1 MLFLLQ
7 PLFFGYNILW
17 RLVMEIQ
24 FVTDVQGKRTA
35 AIIPFEEW
43 ERTEKAKDIL
53 EHVYL
58 AGIIK
63 ERKNSKTVYLSGII
77 KERKNSK
84 TTVSLDE
91 LLKAEELTRAE
102 LEG

>member
-1 MLFLLQ
+1 M
-7 PLFFGYNILW
+7 GT
-17 RLVMEIQ
+17 Q
-24 FVTDVQGKRTA
+24 FVTDEQGNKTA

-63 ERKNSKTVYLSGII
+63 KRRGSKSTL
-77 KERKNSK
+77 N
-84 TTVSLDE
+84 LDDLIE
-91 LLKAEELTRAE
+91 AEGLTRAD
-102 LEG
+102 LES

>member
-1 MLFLLQ
+1 
-7 PLFFGYNILW
+7 
-17 RLVMEIQ
+17 METQ
-24 FVTDVQGKRTA
+24 FVTDIKGKRTA
-35 AIIPFEEW
+35 AIIPFEER

-63 ERKNSKTVYLSGII
+63 ERKGSKSTV
-77 KERKNSK
+77 
-84 TTVSLDE
+84 TLDE

>member
-1 MLFLLQ
+1 MTKINRALSLIFKKEGKIMQ
-7 PLFFGYNILW
+7 
-17 RLVMEIQ
+17 IQ
-24 FVTDVQGKRTA
+24 FITDVRGKKTA
-35 AIIPFEEW
+35 AIVPYDEW

-63 ERKNSKTVYLSGII
+63 ERRGSKTSIKIDGLLS
-77 KERKNSK
+77 
-84 TTVSLDE
+84 
-91 LLKAEELTRAE
+91 EEGLTRAD

>member
-1 MLFLLQ
+1 
-7 PLFFGYNILW
+7 
-17 RLVMEIQ
+17 METQ
-24 FVTDVQGKRTA
+24 FVTDVKGKRTA
-35 AIIPFEEW
+35 AIIPFKEW

-58 AGIIK
+58 
-63 ERKNSKTVYLSGII
+63 VGII

-91 LLKAEELTRAE
+91 LLKAEELTRAN
-102 LEG
+102 LES

>member
-1 MLFLLQ
+1 
-7 PLFFGYNILW
+7 
-17 RLVMEIQ
+17 METQ
-24 FVTDVQGKRTA
+24 FVTDVKGKRTA

-53 EHVYL
+53 ERVYL
-58 AGIIK
+58 A
-63 ERKNSKTVYLSGII
+63 GII

>member
-1 MLFLLQ
+1 
-7 PLFFGYNILW
+7 
-17 RLVMEIQ
+17 METQ
-24 FVTDVQGKRTA
+24 FVTDAQGKKTA

-58 AGIIK
+58 AGLIK
-63 ERKNSKTVYLSGII
+63 K
-77 KERKNSK
+77 RKNSK
-84 TTVSLDE
+84 TTISLDE

>member
-1 MLFLLQ
+1 
-7 PLFFGYNILW
+7 
-17 RLVMEIQ
+17 METQ
-24 FVTDVQGKRTA
+24 FITDIKGKKTA

-63 ERKNSKTVYLSGII
+63 ERKS
-77 KERKNSK
+77 SK

>member
-1 MLFLLQ
+1 
-7 PLFFGYNILW
+7 
-17 RLVMEIQ
+17 METQ
-24 FVTDVQGKRTA
+24 FITDIKGKRTA

-63 ERKNSKTVYLSGII
+63 ERQS
-77 KERKNSK
+77 SK
-84 TTVSLDE
+84 TTISLDA
-91 LLKAEELTRAE
+91 LLKAEDLTRAE

>member
-1 MLFLLQ
+1 
-7 PLFFGYNILW
+7 
-17 RLVMEIQ
+17 METQ
-24 FVTDVQGKRTA
+24 FITDIKGKKTA
-35 AIIPFEEW
+35 AIVPFEEW

-58 AGIIK
+58 AGIIE
-63 ERKNSKTVYLSGII
+63 ERKNSKS
-77 KERKNSK
+77 
-84 TTVSLDE
+84 TVSLDE

>member
-1 MLFLLQ
+1 
-7 PLFFGYNILW
+7 
-17 RLVMEIQ
+17 METQ
-24 FVTDVQGKRTA
+24 FVTDIKGKRTA

-63 ERKNSKTVYLSGII
+63 ERKGSKS
-77 KERKNSK
+77 
-84 TTVSLDE
+84 TVSLDE

>member
-1 MLFLLQ
+1 MKT
-7 PLFFGYNILW
+7 
-17 RLVMEIQ
+17 Q
-24 FVTDVQGKRTA
+24 FVTDIKGKRTA

-63 ERKNSKTVYLSGII
+63 ERKGSKS
-77 KERKNSK
+77 
-84 TTVSLDE
+84 TVSLDE